1 MKQIIL
7 SLIAFIGAILN
18 ACMAKDIE
26 TSETRNLSGYTS
38 IHIDGVS
45 TINFTQGDDWA
56 CRVEGRAEEVA
67 DLVTTVKNGTLTIGH
82 KDKKRKSRRGTD
94 IYLTAPRLEAVTFD
108 GVGQFNCEKT
118 LNADDIRFTIDGV
131 GALHIE
137 DLRCRSVKLEIDG
150 VGKGNVHVDCET
162 LNALIDGVGTMTLS
176 GHADHANIK
185 KDGIG
190 HFSTRRLKVGE

>member
-1 MKQIIL
+1 M
-7 SLIAFIGAILN
+7 
-18 ACMAKDIE
+18 
-26 TSETRNLSGYTS
+26 
-38 IHIDGVS
+38 
-45 TINFTQGDDWA
+45 
-56 CRVEGRAEEVA
+56 EGRAEEVA
-67 DLVTTVKNGTLTIGH
+67 DLVTTVKNGTLTIAH

-176 GHADHANIK
+176 GHARHANIK

>member
-7 SLIAFIGAILN
+7 SLIAFIGASLN
-18 ACMAKDIE
+18 ACMA
-26 TSETRNLSGYTS
+26 
-38 IHIDGVS
+38 
-45 TINFTQGDDWA
+45 
-56 CRVEGRAEEVA
+56 VA

-131 GALHIE
+131 GTLHIE

-176 GHADHANIK
+176 GHARHANIK